1 MYIFCCSII
10 IRSQGLD
17 NCRECPILPRHQP
30 SCLSRPGYWEG
41 NHGARAANRTRTGRR
56 RSSQGLHL
64 HVVGMCGCL
73 SNPPWAGVRLYLV
86 YPLGDCHA
94 HRGHRLG
101 WTYWVPAVPSPPP
114 WAWVPPAPLSPT
126 FPLFCTTCI
135 TSSPA
140 PWNFSLSWVARQA
153 ALKSVCELPP
163 CSRN

>member
-1 MYIFCCSII
+1 M
-10 IRSQGLD
+10 
-17 NCRECPILPRHQP
+17 PRHQP

-135 TSSPA
+135 SSSPA

-153 ALKSVCELPP
+153 ALKSVRELPP